1 MFLVNFATF
10 KYILQMGVPYKF
22 NRQELAGSLGDLGVV
37 LPLGIAMIL
46 VNGLHPLGLFFSVG
60 LFYLLSGMYY
70 RIPVPVEPMKVIGA
84 YAVATGITASE
95 IMASSL
101 LIGALLLVIALT
113 GAMTLIGKY
122 TPKAVVRGVQL
133 STGLLL
139 MAEGVRFMIGT
150 STFQKIQEAAEPYL
164 VIQDLGPVPF
174 GLLLGITGG
183 VITLLL
189 LDNKKLPAALVVVL
203 GGMVVGLLLGTREGL
218 SQVSPGFN
226 LPEFMPFGF
235 PSSVDFSFALLVL
248 VLPQLPMTLG
258 NAVIA
263 NVDLSRQYF
272 GEAAH
277 RATYKANCITM
288 ALANFFSFFVGGMPL
303 CHGAGGLAAHY
314 RFGARTPGSNVII
327 GAIFIFLAVLLG
339 VNILSIL
346 YLIPMAVLGV
356 LLIFAGAQLAL
367 TIMDLKERKEFFVVF
382 TIVGITL
389 ATNLAAGFI
398 AGIIAA
404 YILKSERLSI

>member
-1 MFLVNFATF
+1 MS
-10 KYILQMGVPYKF
+10 VPYAF

-46 VNGLHPLGLFFSVG
+46 INGLHPTGLFFSVG
-60 LFYLLSGMYY
+60 LFYLLSGVYY

-84 YAVATGITASE
+84 YAVATGISAPEIAAS
-95 IMASSL
+95 AL
-101 LIGALLLVIALT
+101 LIGILLLVIALT
-113 GAMTLIGKY
+113 GFMTLIGRH
-122 TPKAVVRGVQL
+122 TPKSVIRGVQL

-150 STFQKIQEAAEPYL
+150 ATFQKLQESAEPYL
-164 VIQDLGPVPF
+164 ILQAVGPVPF
-174 GLLLGITGG
+174 GLILGVVGG

-189 LDNKKLPAALVVVL
+189 LDNKKLPAGLVVVL
-203 GGMVVGLLLGTREGL
+203 GGILVGLLLGTREGL
-218 SQVSPGFN
+218 SELSVGLN
-226 LPEFMPFGF
+226 LPEILPFGF
-235 PSSVDFSFALLVL
+235 PARVDFSFALLLL

-263 NVDLSRQYF
+263 NADLSHQYF
-272 GEAAH
+272 GEAAK

-288 ALANFFSFFVGGMPL
+288 ALANFFCFLVGGMPL

-327 GAIFIFLAVLLG
+327 GVIFIVLAVLFGASMLG
-339 VNILSIL
+339 ILH
-346 YLIPMAVLGV
+346 LIPMAVLGV
-356 LLIFAGAQLAL
+356 LLIFAGSQLAL
-367 TIMDLKERKEFFVVF
+367 TIMDLNTRKDFFVVF

-398 AGIIAA
+398 TGILVA
-404 YILKSERLSI
+404 YILKWEKLSV

>member
-1 MFLVNFATF
+1 MYL
-10 KYILQMGVPYKF
+10 PYRF
-22 NRQELAGSLGDLGVV
+22 NRQEFAGSLGDLGVV

-46 VNGLHPLGLFFSVG
+46 VNGLNPLGLFFSVG
-60 LFYLLSGMYY
+60 LFYLLSGVYY

-84 YAVATGITASE
+84 YAVATGIGAPE
-95 IMASSL
+95 IMASAL
-101 LIGALLLVIALT
+101 LIGVLLMVIALT
-113 GAMTLIGKY
+113 GAMTFIGRH

-150 STFQKIQEAAEPYL
+150 STFQKLQEAAEPYL
-164 VIQDLGPVPF
+164 VVQSIGPVPF
-174 GLLLGITGG
+174 GLVLGIAGG
-183 VITLLL
+183 ILTLLL
-189 LDNKKLPAALVVVL
+189 LENKRLPAGLVVVF
-203 GGMVVGLLLGTREGL
+203 GGIAAGLLLGTREGL
-218 SQVSPGFN
+218 SDLSVGFN
-226 LPEFMPFGF
+226 LPEILPFGF
-235 PSSVDFSFALLVL
+235 PSGADFSLALLVL

-272 GEAAH
+272 GEAAG

-288 ALANFFSFFVGGMPL
+288 ALANFMSFLVGGMPL

-327 GAIFIFLAVLLG
+327 GAIFLLLAIVFGSHILG
-339 VNILSIL
+339 ILQ
-346 YLIPMAVLGV
+346 LIPMAVLGI
-356 LLIFAGAQLAL
+356 LLVFAGSQLAL
-367 TIMDLKERKEFFVVF
+367 TIMDLDARKDFFVVF

-398 AGIIAA
+398 TGVVVAWM
-404 YILKSERLSI
+404 LRSEKLSV

>member
-1 MFLVNFATF
+1 
-10 KYILQMGVPYKF
+10 MGVPYKF

-84 YAVATGITASE
+84 YAVATGITAQE

-101 LIGALLLVIALT
+101 LIAVLLLIIALT
-113 GAMTLIGKY
+113 GAMTLIGRY
-122 TPKAVVRGVQL
+122 TPRAVVRGVQL

-139 MAEGVRFMIGT
+139 MAEGVRFMIGA

-164 VIQDLGPVPF
+164 TVQDIGPVPL
-174 GLLLGITGG
+174 GLLLGIAGG

-189 LDNKKLPAALVVVL
+189 LDNRKLPAALVVVL
-203 GGMVVGLLLGTREGL
+203 GGMLVGLLLGTREGL
-218 SQVSPGFN
+218 SQLSIGFN

-235 PSSVDFSFALLVL
+235 PSQADFTFALLVL

-272 GEAAH
+272 GEAAR

-327 GAIFIFLAVLLG
+327 GALFLVLAIVLG
-339 VNILSIL
+339 VNILGIL

-356 LLIFAGAQLAL
+356 LLIFAGGQLAM
-367 TIMDLKERKEFFVVF
+367 TIMDLDQRKDFFVVF
-382 TIVGITL
+382 PIVGITL

-398 AGIIAA
+398 TGILVA
-404 YILKSERLSI
+404 YLLKSERLSI

>member
-1 MFLVNFATF
+1 MS
-10 KYILQMGVPYKF
+10 VPYAF

-46 VNGLHPLGLFFSVG
+46 INGLHPTGLFFSVG
-60 LFYLLSGMYY
+60 LFYLLSGVYY

-84 YAVATGITASE
+84 YAVATGISAPEIAAS
-95 IMASSL
+95 AL
-101 LIGALLLVIALT
+101 LIGILLLVIALT
-113 GAMTLIGKY
+113 GFMTLIGRH
-122 TPKAVVRGVQL
+122 TPKSVIRGVQL

-150 STFQKIQEAAEPYL
+150 ATFQKLQASAEPYL
-164 VIQDLGPVPF
+164 ILQAVGPVPF
-174 GLLLGITGG
+174 GLILGVVGG

-189 LDNKKLPAALVVVL
+189 LDNKKLPAGLVVVL
-203 GGMVVGLLLGTREGL
+203 GGILVGLLLGTREGL
-218 SQVSPGFN
+218 SELSVGLN
-226 LPEFMPFGF
+226 LPEILPFGF
-235 PSSVDFSFALLVL
+235 PARVDFSFALLLL

-263 NVDLSRQYF
+263 NADLSHQYF
-272 GEAAH
+272 GEAAK

-288 ALANFFSFFVGGMPL
+288 ALANFFCFLVGGMPL

-327 GAIFIFLAVLLG
+327 GVLFIVLAVLFGASMLG
-339 VNILSIL
+339 ILH
-346 YLIPMAVLGV
+346 LIPMAVLGV
-356 LLIFAGAQLAL
+356 LLIFAGSQLAL
-367 TIMDLKERKEFFVVF
+367 TIMDLNTRKDFFVVF

-398 AGIIAA
+398 TGILVA
-404 YILKSERLSI
+404 YILKWEKLSV

>member
-1 MFLVNFATF
+1 
-10 KYILQMGVPYKF
+10 
-22 NRQELAGSLGDLGVV
+22 
-37 LPLGIAMIL
+37 
-46 VNGLHPLGLFFSVG
+46 
-60 LFYLLSGMYY
+60 
-70 RIPVPVEPMKVIGA
+70 
-84 YAVATGITASE
+84 
-95 IMASSL
+95 
-101 LIGALLLVIALT
+101 
-113 GAMTLIGKY
+113 
-122 TPKAVVRGVQL
+122 
-133 STGLLL
+133 
-139 MAEGVRFMIGT
+139 
-150 STFQKIQEAAEPYL
+150 
-164 VIQDLGPVPF
+164 
-174 GLLLGITGG
+174 
-183 VITLLL
+183 
-189 LDNKKLPAALVVVL
+189 
-203 GGMVVGLLLGTREGL
+203 GGMLVGLLLGTREGL

-235 PSSVDFSFALLVL
+235 PSGVDFSFALLVL

-339 VNILSIL
+339 VNILGIL

-356 LLIFAGAQLAL
+356 LLVFAGSQLAL

-398 AGIIAA
+398 VGIIVA
-404 YILKSERLSI
+404 YILKSEKLSI

>member
-1 MFLVNFATF
+1 
-10 KYILQMGVPYKF
+10 MGVPYKF

-46 VNGLHPLGLFFSVG
+46 VNGLNPLGLFFSVG

-101 LIGALLLVIALT
+101 LIGVLLLVIALT

-122 TPKAVVRGVQL
+122 TPKEVVRGVQL

-150 STFQKIQEAAEPYL
+150 STFQKLQEAAEPYL
-164 VIQDLGPVPF
+164 VIQDIGPVPF
-174 GLLLGITGG
+174 GLVLGLVGG
-183 VITLLL
+183 VVTLLL

-203 GGMVVGLLLGTREGL
+203 GGMLVGLLLGTREGL

-235 PSSVDFSFALLVL
+235 PSGVDFSFALLVL

-339 VNILSIL
+339 VNILGIL

-356 LLIFAGAQLAL
+356 LLVFAGSQLAL

-398 AGIIAA
+398 VGIIVA
-404 YILKSERLSI
+404 YILKSEKLSI

>member
-1 MFLVNFATF
+1 
-10 KYILQMGVPYKF
+10 MGVPYKF

-60 LFYLLSGMYY
+60 LFYLLSGVYY

-101 LIGALLLVIALT
+101 LIGVLLLVIALT

-164 VIQDLGPVPF
+164 AIQDIGPVPF
-174 GLLLGITGG
+174 GLILGLFGG
-183 VITLLL
+183 LVTLFL
-189 LDNKKLPAALVVVL
+189 LDNKKLPAALMVVL
-203 GGMVVGLLLGTREGL
+203 GGMLVGLLLGTREGL
-218 SQVSPGFN
+218 SQVGPGFN

-235 PSSVDFSFALLVL
+235 PSQADFTFALLVL

-272 GEAAH
+272 GNAAH
-277 RATYKANCITM
+277 RANYKANCITM

-327 GAIFIFLAVLLG
+327 GAIFLVLAIVFG
-339 VNILSIL
+339 VNIMGIL

-356 LLIFAGAQLAL
+356 LLVFAGSQLAL

-382 TIVGITL
+382 AIVGITL

-398 AGIIAA
+398 TGIIVA

>member
-1 MFLVNFATF
+1 MS
-10 KYILQMGVPYKF
+10 VPYKF

-46 VNGLHPLGLFFSVG
+46 VNGLNPLGLFFSVG

-101 LIGALLLVIALT
+101 LIGVLLLIIALT
-113 GAMTLIGKY
+113 GAMTLIGRY

-164 VIQDLGPVPF
+164 VIQDIGPVPF
-174 GLLLGITGG
+174 GLILGLVGG
-183 VITLLL
+183 VVTLLL

-203 GGMVVGLLLGTREGL
+203 GGMLVGLLLGTREGL
-218 SQVSPGFN
+218 SQVSLGIN

-235 PSSVDFSFALLVL
+235 PSGVDFSFALLVL

-339 VNILSIL
+339 VNILGIL

-356 LLIFAGAQLAL
+356 LLVFAGSQLAL

-398 AGIIAA
+398 VGIIVA
-404 YILKSERLSI
+404 YILKSEKLSI

>member
-1 MFLVNFATF
+1 
-10 KYILQMGVPYKF
+10 MGVAYRF

-37 LPLGIAMIL
+37 LPIAIAMIL
-46 VNGLHPLGLFFSVG
+46 VNGLNPLGLFFSVG
-60 LFYLLSGMYY
+60 LFYLLSGVYY

-84 YAVATGITASE
+84 YAIATGIGASE
-95 IMASSL
+95 IMASAL
-101 LIGALLLVIALT
+101 LIGVILLVIGLT
-113 GAMTLIGKY
+113 GAMTLIGRY
-122 TPKAVVRGVQL
+122 TPTAVVRGVQL

-150 STFQKIQEAAEPYL
+150 STFQKLQEAAEPFL
-164 VIQDLGPVPF
+164 VIQEIGPVPF
-174 GLLLGITGG
+174 GLLLG
-183 VITLLL
+183 VLAAVVTLLL
-189 LDNKKLPAALVVVL
+189 LENKRMPAALVVVI
-203 GGMVVGLLLGTREGL
+203 GGMALGLLLGTREGL
-218 SQVSPGFN
+218 GQLSPGLH

-235 PSSVDFSFALLVL
+235 PSQPDLSFALLVL

-272 GEAAH
+272 GEAAK

-288 ALANFFSFFVGGMPL
+288 ALANFFSFLVGGMPL

-327 GAIFIFLAVLLG
+327 GGVFLVLAVLFG
-339 VNILSIL
+339 VHIMGIL

-356 LLIFAGAQLAL
+356 LLIFAGSQLAM
-367 TIMDLKERKEFFVVF
+367 TIMDVSRRKDFFVVF
-382 TIVGITL
+382 IIVGITL

-398 AGIIAA
+398 AGILVA
-404 YILKSERLSI
+404 YILKWEKLAV

>member
-1 MFLVNFATF
+1 LLSRGCFSTRF
-10 KYILQMGVPYKF
+10 YMGVPYKF

-84 YAVATGITASE
+84 YAVATGITAQE

-101 LIGALLLVIALT
+101 LIAVLLLIIALT
-113 GAMTLIGKY
+113 GAMTLIGRY
-122 TPKAVVRGVQL
+122 TPRAVVRGVQL

-139 MAEGVRFMIGT
+139 MAEGVRFMIGA

-164 VIQDLGPVPF
+164 TVQDIGPVPL
-174 GLLLGITGG
+174 GLLLGIAGG

-189 LDNKKLPAALVVVL
+189 LDNRKLPAALVVVL
-203 GGMVVGLLLGTREGL
+203 GGMLVGLLLGTREGL
-218 SQVSPGFN
+218 SQLSIGFN

-235 PSSVDFSFALLVL
+235 PSQADFTFALLVL

-272 GEAAH
+272 GEAAR

-327 GAIFIFLAVLLG
+327 GALFLVLAIVLG
-339 VNILSIL
+339 VNILGIL

-356 LLIFAGAQLAL
+356 LLIFAGGQLAM
-367 TIMDLKERKEFFVVF
+367 TIMDLDQRKDFFVVF

-398 AGIIAA
+398 TGILVA
-404 YILKSERLSI
+404 YLLKSERLSI

>member
-1 MFLVNFATF
+1 M
-10 KYILQMGVPYKF
+10 YIPYKF
-22 NRQELAGSLGDLGVV
+22 NRQEFAGSLGDLGVV

-46 VNGLHPLGLFFSVG
+46 VNGLNPLGLFFSVG

-101 LIGALLLVIALT
+101 LIGVLLLIIALT

-139 MAEGVRFMIGT
+139 MAEGVRFMIGA
-150 STFQKIQEAAEPYL
+150 STFQKLQEAAEPYL
-164 VIQDLGPVPF
+164 VIQDIGPVPF
-174 GLLLGITGG
+174 GLVLGLVGG
-183 VITLLL
+183 VVTLLL

-203 GGMVVGLLLGTREGL
+203 GGMLVGLLLGTREGL
-218 SQVSPGFN
+218 SQVSLGFN

-288 ALANFFSFFVGGMPL
+288 ALANFFSFFVGGDAPL
-303 CHGAGGLAAHY
+303 SRCRGPGRPLPFRGQDPGLQRDHRGHIHLPGCVARGEHPGHSLSHPHGRAGG
-314 RFGARTPGSNVII
+314 
-327 GAIFIFLAVLLG
+327 
-339 VNILSIL
+339 
-346 YLIPMAVLGV
+346 
-356 LLIFAGAQLAL
+356 
-367 TIMDLKERKEFFVVF
+367 
-382 TIVGITL
+382 
-389 ATNLAAGFI
+389 
-398 AGIIAA
+398 AA
-404 YILKSERLSI
+404 YIRRQSTGPDHNGFKGAQGIFRCLHHRGHHPGHQPCSRVYHRHHSGLCPQI

>member
-1 MFLVNFATF
+1 LLSRGCFSTRF
-10 KYILQMGVPYKF
+10 YMGVPYKF

-84 YAVATGITASE
+84 YAVATGITAQE

-101 LIGALLLVIALT
+101 LIAVLLLIIALT
-113 GAMTLIGKY
+113 GAMTLIGRY
-122 TPKAVVRGVQL
+122 TPRAVVRGVQL

-139 MAEGVRFMIGT
+139 MAEGVRFMIGA

-164 VIQDLGPVPF
+164 AVQDIGPVPL
-174 GLLLGITGG
+174 GLLLGIAGG

-189 LDNKKLPAALVVVL
+189 LDNRKLPAALVVVL
-203 GGMVVGLLLGTREGL
+203 GGMLVGLLLGTREGL
-218 SQVSPGFN
+218 SQISIGFN

-235 PSSVDFSFALLVL
+235 PSQADFTFALLVL

-272 GEAAH
+272 GEAAR

-327 GAIFIFLAVLLG
+327 GAIFLVLAIVLG
-339 VNILSIL
+339 VNILGIL

-356 LLIFAGAQLAL
+356 LLIFAGGQLAM
-367 TIMDLKERKEFFVVF
+367 TIMDLDQRKDFFVVF

-398 AGIIAA
+398 TGILVA
-404 YILKSERLSI
+404 YMLKSERLSI

>member
-1 MFLVNFATF
+1 MYL
-10 KYILQMGVPYKF
+10 PYRF
-22 NRQELAGSLGDLGVV
+22 NRQEFAGSLGDLGVV

-46 VNGLHPLGLFFSVG
+46 INGLNPLGLFFSVG
-60 LFYLLSGMYY
+60 LFYLLSGVYY

-84 YAVATGITASE
+84 YAVATGIGAPE
-95 IMASSL
+95 IMASAL
-101 LIGALLLVIALT
+101 LIGVLLMVIALT
-113 GAMTLIGKY
+113 GAMTFIGRH

-150 STFQKIQEAAEPYL
+150 STFQKLQEAAEPYL
-164 VIQDLGPVPF
+164 VVQSIGPVPF
-174 GLLLGITGG
+174 GLVLGIAGG
-183 VITLLL
+183 ILTLLL
-189 LDNKKLPAALVVVL
+189 LENKRLPAGLVVVF
-203 GGMVVGLLLGTREGL
+203 GGIAAGLLLGTREGL
-218 SQVSPGFN
+218 SDLSVGFN
-226 LPEFMPFGF
+226 LPEILPFGF
-235 PSSVDFSFALLVL
+235 PSGADFSLALLVL

-272 GEAAH
+272 GEAAG

-288 ALANFFSFFVGGMPL
+288 ALANFMSFLVGGMPL

-327 GAIFIFLAVLLG
+327 GAIFLLLAIVFGSHILG
-339 VNILSIL
+339 ILQ
-346 YLIPMAVLGV
+346 LIPMAVLGI
-356 LLIFAGAQLAL
+356 LLVFAGSQLAL
-367 TIMDLKERKEFFVVF
+367 TIMDLDARKDFFVVF

-398 AGIIAA
+398 TGVVVAWM
-404 YILKSERLSI
+404 LRSEKLSV

>member
-1 MFLVNFATF
+1 
-10 KYILQMGVPYKF
+10 MGVAYRF

-37 LPLGIAMIL
+37 LPIAIAMIL
-46 VNGLHPLGLFFSVG
+46 VNGLNPLGLFFSVG
-60 LFYLLSGMYY
+60 LFYLLSGVYY

-84 YAVATGITASE
+84 YAIATGIGASE
-95 IMASSL
+95 IMASAL
-101 LIGALLLVIALT
+101 LIGVILLVIGLT
-113 GAMTLIGKY
+113 GAMTLIGRS
-122 TPKAVVRGVQL
+122 TPPAVVRGVQL

-150 STFQKIQEAAEPYL
+150 STFQKLQEAAEPFL
-164 VIQDLGPVPF
+164 VIQEIGPVPF
-174 GLLLGITGG
+174 GLLLG
-183 VITLLL
+183 VLAAVVTLLL
-189 LDNKKLPAALVVVL
+189 LENKRMPAALVVVI
-203 GGMVVGLLLGTREGL
+203 GGMALGLLLGTREGL
-218 SQVSPGFN
+218 GQLSPGLH

-235 PSSVDFSFALLVL
+235 PSQPDLSFALLVL

-272 GEAAH
+272 GEAAK

-288 ALANFFSFFVGGMPL
+288 ALANFFSFLVGGMPL

-314 RFGARTPGSNVII
+314 RFGARTPGSIVII
-327 GAIFIFLAVLLG
+327 GGVFLVLAVLFG
-339 VNILSIL
+339 VHIMGIL

-356 LLIFAGAQLAL
+356 LLIFAGSQLAM
-367 TIMDLKERKEFFVVF
+367 TIMDVSRRKDFFVVF
-382 TIVGITL
+382 IIVGITL

-398 AGIIAA
+398 AGILVA
-404 YILKSERLSI
+404 YILKWEKLAV